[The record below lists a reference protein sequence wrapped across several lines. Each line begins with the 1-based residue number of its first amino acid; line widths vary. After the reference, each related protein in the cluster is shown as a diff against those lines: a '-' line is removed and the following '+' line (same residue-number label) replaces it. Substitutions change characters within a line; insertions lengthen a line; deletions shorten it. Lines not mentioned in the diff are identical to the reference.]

1 MNNNFEIQKSINNY
15 QAIIR
20 ELIKK
25 SNNTFELNPE
35 VLAYKEKI
43 LKLQNECSHCNDQ
56 FELAL
61 NNGRCIY
68 CGKVMK

>member
-15 QAIIR
+15 QVSIR
-20 ELIKK
+20 ELTKK
-25 SNNTFELNPE
+25 SNSTFELNPE
-35 VLAYKEKI
+35 ILAYKEKI

-61 NNGRCIY
+61 KDGRCIY
-68 CGKVMK
+68 CGKVVK